1 MTRKVVSING
11 KDYYTLRDFA
21 NLVKLSYYTVDGLAL
36 YGNSRRKLRSYKAS
50 GGRLILKS
58 ELTDFPFVARGGD
71 HDEYHFDEKGKRV

>member
-21 NLVKLSYYTVDGLAL
+21 NLVKLSYYTIDGLAL
-36 YGNSRRKLRSYKAS
+36 YGNSRRKLRSTKAT

-58 ELTDFPFVARGGD
+58 ELTDFPFVARGGFNE
-71 HDEYHFDEKGKRV
+71 EYHFDDKGRRI